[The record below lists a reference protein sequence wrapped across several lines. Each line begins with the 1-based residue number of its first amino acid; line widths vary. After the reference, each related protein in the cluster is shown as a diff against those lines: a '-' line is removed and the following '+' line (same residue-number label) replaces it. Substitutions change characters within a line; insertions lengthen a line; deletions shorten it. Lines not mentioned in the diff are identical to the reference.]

1 MNLLLVVLTVA
12 LAVLCLMLFI
22 ERRKSSRVVSQL
34 RTEQQA
40 LRAENEALGV
50 FRAIRDAEIE
60 AQRIRREAQAQ
71 ADVILAGAQQAREKT
86 ESDIKAQLARAS
98 RESQEALTKATEEAG
113 RLRGQANQSLKEARE
128 RVESMVRSA
137 QTEAQGIVETAHK
150 KAQEVAGSAF
160 EAVQNAE
167 RFEQI
172 AKAMKNIIEGYG
184 DQYVIPSHSLL
195 DDLAKEYGF
204 SQAGTELKNARDR
217 TRQMVKNNTAAT
229 CDYVEANRRE
239 TAIRFVVDAFNGKVD
254 SILSL
259 VKDDNVGT
267 LQQEIRDAFSL
278 VNHNGAAFRNARI
291 QNAYLEARLTELR
304 WAATVQEL
312 KLRDR
317 EEQRRIKEQIR
328 EEERAQREFER
339 SMREAAKEEETLR
352 KAMEKVQGQVEKAN
366 ETQRQK
372 YEAQLAELA
381 DKLRQAEE
389 RNQRAKS
396 MAEQTRMGHVY
407 VISNIGSFGED
418 VVKIG
423 LTRRLE
429 PLDRIRELGDAS
441 VPFSFDVHAMI
452 FHEDAPALERSLHKH
467 FLTAQVNKVNPR
479 KEFFRV
485 PLHVIHAEL
494 DALGITAKWTLTAEA
509 REYRETLAIEKA
521 LKEDPEKGREWLA
534 SQERYE
540 ATSDPRDDEQAEEA
554 A

>member
-1 MNLLLVVLTVA
+1 MNLLLVLLTIA
-12 LAVLCLMLFI
+12 LAVLCLVLFI
-22 ERRKSSRVVSQL
+22 DRRKSSREVSLL
-34 RTEQQA
+34 RTEHQE

-50 FRAIRDAEIE
+50 FRTIRDAESE
-60 AQRIRREAQAQ
+60 AQRIRREAKAQ
-71 ADVILAGAQQAREKT
+71 ADVILAGAHQAQEKT

-98 RESQEALTKATEEAG
+98 RESQEALTKATEEAS
-113 RLRGQANQSLKEARE
+113 RLRGQANQLLKEARD
-128 RVESMVRSA
+128 RVESMLRSA
-137 QTEAQGIVETAHK
+137 QTEAQGIVDTAHK

-160 EAVQNAE
+160 DAVQNAE

-204 SQAGTELKNARDR
+204 SEAGTELKNARER
-217 TRQMVKNNTAAT
+217 SRQMVKSSTAAT

-239 TAIRFVVDAFNGKVD
+239 TAIRFVVDAFNGKID
-254 SILSL
+254 SILSR

-291 QNAYLEARLTELR
+291 LNAYLEARLTELR

-328 EEERAQREFER
+328 EEERALREFER

-389 RNQRAKS
+389 KNQRAKS

-418 VVKIG
+418 MVKIG

-441 VPFSFDVHAMI
+441 VPFGFDVHAMI
-452 FHEDAPALERSLHKH
+452 FHDDAPALERSLHKH
-467 FLTAQVNKVNPR
+467 FLTSQVNKVNPR

-494 DALGITAKWTLTAEA
+494 NALGITAKWTMAAEA
-509 REYRETLAIEKA
+509 REYRETLAIEKT
-521 LKEDPEKGREWLA
+521 LKENPEKGREWLA

-540 ATSDPRDDEQAEEA
+540 ATSDPRDEDQAADA

>member
-1 MNLLLVVLTVA
+1 MNLFLVVLTVS
-12 LAVLCLMLFI
+12 LAALCLGLLL
-22 ERRKSSRVVSQL
+22 ERRKSRRVAS
-34 RTEQQA
+34 E
-40 LRAENEALGV
+40 LRAENETLRV
-50 FRAIRDAEIE
+50 FRTVRDAEAE
-60 AQRIRREAQAQ
+60 AQRVLSDATKQAE
-71 ADVILAGAQQAREKT
+71 VILAGAEREREKA
-86 ESDIKAQLARAS
+86 EHELQAQIARAS
-98 RESQEALTKATEEAG
+98 RDSQEVASKATEEAS
-113 RLRGQANQSLKEARE
+113 RLRGQAQRAIEEARE

-137 QTEAQGIVETAHK
+137 QAEAQRIVDNAHK
-150 KAQEVAGSAF
+150 QAHEIAGSAL
-160 EAVQNAE
+160 EAVQDAE
-167 RFEQI
+167 RFERV
-172 AKAMKNIIEGYG
+172 AKAMKNLIDGYG

-204 SQAGTELKNARDR
+204 SEAGNELKNARDR

-229 CDYVEANRRE
+229 CDYVELNRRE

-254 SILSL
+254 SILSR

-278 VNHNGAAFRNARI
+278 VNHNGAAFRSARI
-291 QNAYLEARLTELR
+291 LPAYLEARLTELR

-352 KAMEKVQGQVEKAN
+352 KAMEKVQVQVEKAN

-381 DKLRQAEE
+381 EKLRQAEE
-389 RNQRAKS
+389 KNQRAKS

-452 FHEDAPALERSLHKH
+452 FHDDAPALERSLHKH

-494 DALGITAKWTLTAEA
+494 EALGINAKWTLTAEA
-509 REYRETLAIEKA
+509 REYRETLVIEKT
-521 LKEDPEKGREWLA
+521 LKENPEKGRKWLA
-534 SQERYE
+534 SQESYE
-540 ATSDPRDDEQAEEA
+540 PGPDFRDDEANEA
-554 A
+554 AA

>member
-12 LAVLCLMLFI
+12 LAVVCLVLFI
-22 ERRKSSRVVSQL
+22 ERGKSRRVVSQL

-50 FRAIRDAEIE
+50 FRAIRDAEFE

-128 RVESMVRSA
+128 RVESLVRSA

-167 RFEQI
+167 RFEHI

-204 SQAGTELKNARDR
+204 SQAGTELKNARER

-254 SILSL
+254 SILSR

-278 VNHNGAAFRNARI
+278 VNHNGAAFRSARI

-509 REYRETLAIEKA
+509 REYRETLAIEKT
-521 LKEDPEKGREWLA
+521 LQENPEKGREWLA
-534 SQERYE
+534 SQERYA
-540 ATSDPRDDEQAEEA
+540 ATADPREDDQAEEA

>member
-254 SILSL
+254 SILSR

-278 VNHNGAAFRNARI
+278 VNHNGAAFRSARI

>member
-12 LAVLCLMLFI
+12 LAVVCLVLFI
-22 ERRKSSRVVSQL
+22 ERGRSRRVVSQL

-352 KAMEKVQGQVEKAN
+352 KAMEKVQSQVEKTN

-509 REYRETLAIEKA
+509 REYRETLAIEKT
-521 LKEDPEKGREWLA
+521 LKESPEKGREWLA
-534 SQERYE
+534 SQERYA
-540 ATSDPRDDEQAEEA
+540 ATSDPRDDDQAEEA

>member
-1 MNLLLVVLTVA
+1 MNLLLVVLSVA
-12 LAVLCLMLFI
+12 LAVLCLVLFI
-22 ERRKSSRVVSQL
+22 ERRKSNRVVSQL
-34 RTEQQA
+34 RTEHQA

-50 FRAIRDAEIE
+50 FRAIRDAEVE
-60 AQRIRREAQAQ
+60 AQRIRREAQSQ
-71 ADVILAGAQQAREKT
+71 ADIILAGAQQAREKT
-86 ESDIKAQLARAS
+86 ESEIKAQLGRAS
-98 RESQEALTKATEEAG
+98 RESQEALTKATEEAS

-160 EAVQNAE
+160 EAMQNAE
-167 RFEQI
+167 RFEQV
-172 AKAMKNIIEGYG
+172 AKAMKNLIEGYG

-204 SQAGTELKNARDR
+204 SQAGIELKNARDR

-254 SILSL
+254 SILSR
-259 VKDDNVGT
+259 VRDDNAGT

-317 EEQRRIKEQIR
+317 DEQRRIKEQIR

-352 KAMEKVQGQVEKAN
+352 KAMEKVQSQVEKAN

-509 REYRETLAIEKA
+509 REYRETLAIEKT
-521 LKEDPEKGREWLA
+521 LQENPEKGREWLA

-540 ATSDPRDDEQAEEA
+540 ATSDPSDDEQAEDA